1 MSVIFV
7 FDSYVKAIS
16 AVILKVMGQTV
27 STNTIDQQEIYNR
40 SWITDKAYIS
50 GLAGIFM
57 LFLLVYLYQ
66 SHQVFDSGIN
76 IFGWLLIEGRSATSG
91 FALCLIAVSMV
102 IVEII
107 RLWYYDKTQFIRY
120 SPLWV
125 NKQYLALI
133 YQAGKRYLLN
143 LALIALALA
152 YYAAINEY
160 GYRAQANYY
169 QPWFQLFESLCLFYV
184 CLGFPY
190 QFLTQAFKHDDREDM
205 SDLLAKI
212 LKYLL
217 SLLRS
222 RDDGKVQVEFIFQ
235 DRKNALGFLVKL
247 FFAPIMTVFFFD
259 NFYHLIN
266 NFNYMAGGLVTDI
279 QLGNYT
285 HKRFNL
291 DLSNIVPTIIFSIDV
306 ALAWCGYIV
315 SSRWL
320 DNQTIST
327 EPTLLGW
334 CVCLLSYPPF
344 RVIPAWLFA
353 TPGEK
358 MFLQLPNQTLVTCF
372 GLLLILSYFFYMLP
386 TIFFG
391 VRFSNLTNRG
401 IIRRGPFAIVRHPAY
416 AAKNLAWW
424 FVGLPVA
431 IYSGYQYG
439 FITALMMTIGLVFMT
454 GIYYLRAIT
463 EEKHLSIDSHYQAY
477 CAVVKYRFIPKVW

>member
-1 MSVIFV
+1 
-7 FDSYVKAIS
+7 
-16 AVILKVMGQTV
+16 V
-27 STNTIDQQEIYNR
+27 SSDQREIYQR
-40 SWITDKAYIS
+40 SWVTDKAYIS

-57 LFLLVYLYQ
+57 LFLLAYLYQ
-66 SHQVFDSGIN
+66 SHQVFEFGISV
-76 IFGWLLIEGRSATSG
+76 FGSLLIEGRSATSG
-91 FALCLIAVSMV
+91 FALCLITLFMV
-102 IVEII
+102 IVELV
-107 RLWYYDKTQFIRY
+107 RLWYYDKTQFLSY
-120 SPLWV
+120 SPLWI
-125 NKQYLALI
+125 NKQYFTLF
-133 YQAGKRYLLN
+133 YQAGKKYLLN
-143 LALIALALA
+143 LILIALAFA
-152 YYAAINEY
+152 YYSAINEY
-160 GYRAQANYY
+160 GYRVQATYY
-169 QPWFQLFESLCLFYV
+169 QPWFQLFEKLCLFYL
-184 CLGFPY
+184 CLGLPY
-190 QFLTQAFKHDDREDM
+190 QFITQAFKHDSREDV

-212 LKYLL
+212 LSYLCA
-217 SLLRS
+217 
-222 RDDGKVQVEFIFQ
+222 IFHRNNKDKFVFQLQ
-235 DRKNALGFLVKL
+235 DRKNVLSFLVKL

-266 NFNYMAGGLVTDI
+266 NITYMTSGILTDI
-279 QLGNYT
+279 QLGNYS

-291 DLSNIVPTIIFSIDV
+291 DLSNIIPTIIFSIDV

-344 RVIPAWLFA
+344 RVIPAWLFT

-358 MFLQLPNQTLVTCF
+358 MYLQLPDQILVTCF
-372 GLLLILSYFFYMLP
+372 GLLLILSYFLYMLP
-386 TIFFG
+386 TIYFG

-439 FITALMMTIGLVFMT
+439 FITALMMIIGLVFMT

-463 EEKHLSIDSHYQAY
+463 EEKHLGIDPQYQAY
-477 CAVVKYRFIPKVW
+477 CTVVKYRFIPKVW